1 MKNKIL
7 LTLLLI
13 FFKFPVYAET
23 LFIESQNISLDKK
36 NGTSIFEKEVVV
48 TTHEK
53 DEIKGEYAEYNK
65 KLGILI
71 IKKNVKAK
79 DINNNLIETDYAE
92 YNEIDKILFTRGPTK
107 IITSEKYIINGKNII
122 VDGKNEIIKSEE
134 SASIIDLDK
143 NEIFLENFEYQKSN
157 NIFRSVGYINFKDKN
172 DNIYELSQI
181 YIDTKKKEV
190 IGTDSKLYLNEKDF
204 KYNENN
210 KPRIFSNTINLDQDK
225 LSFEKS
231 IFTTCDYRKNDK
243 CPPWSIQSKKM
254 LHDKIKKTIYY
265 DHAIVKMYDVPIF
278 YFPKLAHPDPTVK
291 RRSGFLPPTFAN
303 SKNLNTEIK
312 IPYFWAINDDKNFTL
327 ESSLYSTDHPLLVGK
342 YHQAFANAE
351 LVSDFGY
358 TKGYKKETSKKKKGD
373 KSHFFSEFKKKFES
387 EETESGLKVSLK
399 KVSDNKYLKLHK
411 IDSTLVNYEESQLHN
426 EINFTH
432 ENKNSFFELNSSI
445 IETLKDNYNDKYEYI
460 LPEITYDKN
469 LLADEKLG
477 NLNLTSN
484 YIFHNYNT
492 NVTENFF
499 VNDLNWNSNNLI
511 NKLGFKNKFLANFR
525 NINYEVKN
533 FEIENNDIYKND
545 TVNEIFSAF
554 GFMSELNLEKIKN
567 NYQQYLK
574 PKFLLRYAPG
584 NMRKEL
590 DGTKL
595 DYSSAFSMDRLIN
608 NRNFETGL
616 TGTIGFDY
624 NRKKNNKNF
633 DFSVAQIISEKE
645 NSNLHDRSSMDEK
658 LSDLVGSASYS
669 LNENFSLNYN
679 FNIDQNYNEIN
690 YNEFGLNLN
699 TNKLDFKFDYL
710 QEDKHVAKN
719 NTEEYFKTKIN
730 YSKSDKSSFSFSN
743 KRSLITNSSEFY
755 NLSYEYF
762 NDCLRAGI
770 VYRREFYQDSELEPE
785 NSLMFK
791 ITFTPFGSV
800 DSPSFVQ

>member
-210 KPRIFSNTINLDQDK
+210 KPRIFSNTIKLDQDK

>member
-204 KYNENN
+204 KYNEKN

>member
-204 KYNENN
+204 KYNEKN

-511 NKLGFKNKFLANFR
+511 SKLGFKNKFLANFR